1 MKYLYKLLAVIF
13 IFVICI
19 ISYYNYQNRI
29 TLTGHRVVLCIPVY
43 GQSLALGEEAERI
56 TDFDTL
62 RIKYN
67 GRIVTECLD
76 YGFGYCEGTILKQRI
91 KKFVRY
97 KKRVYE
103 LSLYKMA
110 EELSDKLGEDTVIC
124 ILPGGLAASPIDSM
138 NKGKDAY
145 NKFLYE
151 INLAYKKTR
160 DRGWK
165 FYIPA
170 ICWMQGETDIT
181 DIQPGDNYKQK
192 LKKFCTDINKD
203 IKGITHQNEDVYM
216 IVYQAN
222 ALTNAER
229 FNANE
234 FNSQETTIPQAFV
247 DLINKDSLFWA
258 SGPTYPYHCVN
269 EIVHIDGVGQ
279 QHIGKLEAET
289 ALRIIRGGDK
299 SYGLTPDYLT
309 IEDNDVIVTFH
320 VPQPPLVFD
329 TIAINPAKNYGFSVI
344 TEDGKDI
351 VSHVSIE
358 DNSVRVKCNQSP
370 TNCKIRYAVNGDYM
384 KSGREHGPRGNLRDS
399 QGEKETIFIQDKKYP
414 VHNWC
419 YQFDLLCK

>member
-124 ILPGGLAASPIDSM
+124 IFPGGLAASPIDSM

-181 DIQPGDNYKQK
+181 DIQPGDNYK
-192 LKKFCTDINKD
+192 
-203 IKGITHQNEDVYM
+203 
-216 IVYQAN
+216 
-222 ALTNAER
+222 
-229 FNANE
+229 
-234 FNSQETTIPQAFV
+234 
-247 DLINKDSLFWA
+247 
-258 SGPTYPYHCVN
+258 
-269 EIVHIDGVGQ
+269 
-279 QHIGKLEAET
+279 
-289 ALRIIRGGDK
+289 
-299 SYGLTPDYLT
+299 
-309 IEDNDVIVTFH
+309 
-320 VPQPPLVFD
+320 
-329 TIAINPAKNYGFSVI
+329 
-344 TEDGKDI
+344 
-351 VSHVSIE
+351 
-358 DNSVRVKCNQSP
+358 
-370 TNCKIRYAVNGDYM
+370 
-384 KSGREHGPRGNLRDS
+384 
-399 QGEKETIFIQDKKYP
+399 
-414 VHNWC
+414 
-419 YQFDLLCK
+419 